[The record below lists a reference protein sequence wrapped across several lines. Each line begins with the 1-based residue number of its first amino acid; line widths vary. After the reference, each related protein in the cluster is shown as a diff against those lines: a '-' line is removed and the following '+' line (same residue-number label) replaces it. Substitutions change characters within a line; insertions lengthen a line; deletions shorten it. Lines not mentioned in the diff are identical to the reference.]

1 MRTVLTKRTAPV
13 EAGRQRFTPEHLQ
26 LLSDSRLHKLCGG
39 DEAQQA
45 AKPSPFARLAMREL
59 RRRHGPPHRPA
70 A

>member
-1 MRTVLTKRTAPV
+1 MRTLVTRRPPAP
-13 EAGRQRFTPEHLQ
+13 EAGRSRFTPEHLQ
-26 LLSDSRLHKLCGG
+26 LLSDTRLHKLCG
-39 DEAQQA
+39 DESSQPA